1 MFGKKKYTRKEDSV
15 SWFLTG
21 EGIQLMSIMSSAR
34 NAETLES
41 AKKSFFVLVGT
52 SLYRNVVFYSP
63 VWMDEEKVT
72 ETLLLASQFTQNWID
87 NDFMLTDN
95 FVQYSA
101 TVMGGYQ
108 ALLKAIDPP
117 YTLKEKEQFWI
128 GMVESGL
135 IEMSDVREEWNKK
148 QNANG

>member
-21 EGIQLMSIMSSAR
+21 EGTQLMSIMSSAR
-34 NAETLES
+34 NPETAEA
-41 AKKSFFVLVGT
+41 AKRAFFGMVGM

-63 VWMDEEKVT
+63 VWMEEEKVK

-87 NDFMLTDN
+87 NDFMPTDN

-101 TVMGGYQ
+101 SIMGGYQ

-128 GMVESGL
+128 GMVESGV
-135 IEMSDVREEWNKK
+135 IEMSEVREAWNKK